1 MCPCFEL
8 NLLVCFDM
16 CMCTLLLNLHVHHEL
31 FGIAIELSLSS
42 YNTKWTVYTRIF
54 PLQYYLAIA
63 CLDVDPPDVHTI
75 II

>member
-42 YNTKWTVYTRIF
+42 YIPNGLYTPTFFHFNTI
-54 PLQYYLAIA
+54 LL
-63 CLDVDPPDVHTI
+63 
-75 II
+75 